1 MVPDAEGEERR
12 IRLLCVDDHAIVREG
27 LAALIRV
34 HEDMELVGAAASG
47 EEAIVMFHRHR
58 PDITLVDLR
67 LGSDGLSGLDVIR
80 AIRSED
86 AAARIVVLTMYQGD
100 EDIHRALEAGAT
112 TYLGKDTLWEELAQ
126 VIRRVH
132 GGEHP
137 TSAAVEEQ
145 LAKRATEEVLT
156 DREVEVMQLVAQGMR
171 NKEIGARLGI
181 SELTVQVHVKNIL
194 VKLHV
199 NDRAAAINVAARR
212 GIIHIG

>member
-1 MVPDAEGEERR
+1 
-12 IRLLCVDDHAIVREG
+12 LCVDDHAIVREG

-47 EEAIVMFHRHR
+47 EEAIAMFHRYR

-67 LGSDGLSGLDVIR
+67 LGHDGPSGLDVIR

-137 TSAAVEEQ
+137 TSATVEEQ